1 MPISTLIV
9 DDEKPAR
16 EELAFLLKAFPEINL
31 VAQGRNG
38 LEGVALVKEHSPDL
52 VFLDVQMPGLDG
64 FGVIK
69 KLLDR
74 KLQLPQIVFATAFDT
89 YAVRAFEVNAV
100 DYILKPFDKGRVA
113 RAIQRAKKQIEAQ
126 GSPVERL
133 ETLISHMG
141 AQMGGPAGR
150 ESGGPLGAASG
161 GGSVLGRQA
170 TKLLLRSQQ
179 RMLLVDSGDVVYATI
194 NDGCISM
201 ATRDI
206 EGTSNYRTLEEL
218 QAQLDAEFFWRVH
231 RSWLVNINHI
241 KEIVPW
247 FKSSYVLR
255 MNDKKQSEV
264 PVSRAQTRRLRELLK
279 L

>member
-1 MPISTLIV
+1 MPITTIIV

-16 EELAFLLKAFPEINL
+16 EELTFLLKAFPEINL
-31 VAQGRNG
+31 IAQGRNG
-38 LEGVALVKEHSPDL
+38 LEAVALIKEHSPDL

-74 KLQLPQIVFATAFDT
+74 KLRPPQIVFATAFDT
-89 YAVRAFEVNAV
+89 YAVQAFEVNAV

-113 RAIQRAKKQIEAQ
+113 RAIQRAKKQLDAQ
-126 GSPVERL
+126 ASPVERL
-133 ETLISHMG
+133 ETLIT
-141 AQMGGPAGR
+141 QMSGPPGSAPAAG
-150 ESGGPLGAASG
+150 LGAAAAS
-161 GGSVLGRQA
+161 GRQT
-170 TKLLLRSQQ
+170 TKLLLRAQQ
-179 RMLLVDSGDVVYATI
+179 RMLLVDSGDLIYATI
-194 NDGCISM
+194 SDGCITM

-206 EGTSNYRTLEEL
+206 EGTSNYRTIEEL
-218 QAQLDAEFFWRVH
+218 QAQLDPELFWRVH

-241 KEIVPW
+241 KEVVPW

-255 MNDKKQSEV
+255 MNGKKQIEI
-264 PVSRAQTRRLRELLK
+264 PVSRTQSRRLRELLK

>member
-1 MPISTLIV
+1 MPITTIIV

-16 EELAFLLKAFPEINL
+16 EELTFLLKSFPEINL

-38 LEGVALVKEHSPDL
+38 LEGVALIKEHSPDL

-74 KLQLPQIVFATAFDT
+74 KVRLPQFVFATAFDT
-89 YAVRAFEVNAV
+89 YAVQAFEVNAV

-113 RAIQRAKKQIEAQ
+113 RAIQRAKKQLDAQ
-126 GSPVERL
+126 ASPVERL
-133 ETLISHMG
+133 ESLLT
-141 AQMGGPAGR
+141 QMGGQAAG
-150 ESGGPLGAASG
+150 ASG
-161 GGSVLGRQA
+161 ASSGSAPGSPAAGGRAA
-170 TKLLLRSQQ
+170 TKLLLRAQQ
-179 RMLLVDSGDVVYATI
+179 RMLLVDSGDVIFATI
-194 NDGCISM
+194 NDGLISM
-201 ATRDI
+201 STRDI
-206 EGTSNYRTLEEL
+206 EGTSNYRTIEEL
-218 QAQLDAEFFWRVH
+218 QAQLDANIFWRVH